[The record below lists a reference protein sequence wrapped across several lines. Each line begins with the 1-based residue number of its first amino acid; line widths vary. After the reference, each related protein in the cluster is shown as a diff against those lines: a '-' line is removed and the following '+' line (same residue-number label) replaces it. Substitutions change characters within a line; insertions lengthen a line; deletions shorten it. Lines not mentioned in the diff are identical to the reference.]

1 MGNKES
7 QFNGRSDDIKTSQV
21 LDSNFVKS
29 FVELSDEDD
38 NLGWEKFQ
46 IISILTNIRQYRLL
60 SGLYDKALRIAKKD
74 DNFFGQQLSLSLI
87 CDNRYSRATKMLQ
100 KCILQKEE
108 EENNQNKFDE
118 SLISEYLHLARLQ
131 IEQLG
136 DLELAES
143 ATLKAITLSS
153 GTWLSG
159 RCHLLLA
166 MIFGLKAQYGNSLCS
181 KKDLIAESIKYYEKA
196 IELDP
201 HDDTA
206 HLYCA
211 LEYANSRDFERAKEY
226 CQAALSL
233 NTENP
238 FAIMLLALIFT
249 ARKDYKGA
257 LELVINALNDFP
269 SHYGLLVLR
278 LKLEARYGRVEEA
291 LQTSHNLICFGEK
304 IDQQLIPFLVMM
316 NK

>member
-60 SGLYDKALRIAKKD
+60 SGLYDKALRVSKKD

-118 SLISEYLHLARLQ
+118 SLITEYLHLARLQ

-136 DLELAES
+136 DLEL
-143 ATLKAITLSS
+143 
-153 GTWLSG
+153 
-159 RCHLLLA
+159 
-166 MIFGLKAQYGNSLCS
+166 GL
-181 KKDLIAESIKYYEKA
+181 
-196 IELDP
+196 
-201 HDDTA
+201 
-206 HLYCA
+206 
-211 LEYANSRDFERAKEY
+211 F
-226 CQAALSL
+226 
-233 NTENP
+233 
-238 FAIMLLALIFT
+238 
-249 ARKDYKGA
+249 
-257 LELVINALNDFP
+257 
-269 SHYGLLVLR
+269 
-278 LKLEARYGRVEEA
+278 
-291 LQTSHNLICFGEK
+291 
-304 IDQQLIPFLVMM
+304 
-316 NK
+316 